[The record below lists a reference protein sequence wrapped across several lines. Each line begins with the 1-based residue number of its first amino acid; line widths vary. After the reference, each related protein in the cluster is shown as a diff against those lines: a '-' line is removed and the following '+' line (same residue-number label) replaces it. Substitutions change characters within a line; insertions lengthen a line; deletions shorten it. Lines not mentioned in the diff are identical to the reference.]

1 MSDAVHQLGSV
12 ALERRGAPRG
22 SLRQLVQRRFQRS
35 VDRGCARRAGEPQG
49 DPRSGGRGALVRRAL
64 LGADVFALLLT
75 FACVDLMSRWT
86 LDLGLGHRLLGYA
99 VAGGGVLVVL
109 ALYGLYGRDEVR
121 ADHTT
126 PDDVPHVFQAATTAG
141 LLSCAVAQ
149 ALGHAGEVV
158 PAVLIAWPLLT
169 LLVPSARGVARVYA
183 RRHEGYQQRTLILGA
198 GDVGQLMARKFLQHP
213 EYGMTLVGFLDDA
226 PRRLTADLAAVPL
239 LGAQGDLGR
248 VVRDHHVDR
257 VIVAFSGER
266 HDTTLD
272 AVRILK
278 ELDVQ
283 VDIVPRLFEVVGPNV
298 DITTFEGMPVVV
310 LPPLRL
316 SRRRLAVKRAMDVCA
331 AAGGLVA
338 LSPLFALVALA
349 IRLDS
354 PGAPVLYRG
363 ERVGRG
369 GRRFRQ
375 LKFRT
380 MRPEFCSGPGYGGDQ
395 ADAAF
400 RRLLRERPRLG
411 EEFARTQKLRDDPRV
426 TRVGSLLRR
435 TSLDELPQ
443 LWNVLRGDL
452 SLVGPRPITEQEMR
466 DRYRPRILD
475 PVAGSPVLVG
485 YWDSPGLRPGLTG
498 YWQIS
503 GRSRM
508 SFDERVRL
516 DTAYLTSWSLRLD
529 VQILVKTFRALLP
542 SRGAY

>member
-1 MSDAVHQLGSV
+1 MSDALRPAGTV
-12 ALERRGAPRG
+12 ALERRDAPRT
-22 SLRQLVQRRFQRS
+22 SLRARVPRRRQQTP
-35 VDRGCARRAGEPQG
+35 DRGSARRTGPPHD

-64 LGADVFALLLT
+64 LGADVSALLLT
-75 FACVDLMSRWT
+75 FACVELLGRST
-86 LDLGLGHRLLGYA
+86 LHLELGYRVLGYA
-99 VAGGGVLVVL
+99 VAGVGVLLAL

-141 LLSCAVAQ
+141 LVSCAVAQ
-149 ALGHAGEVV
+149 GLGHAAEVV
-158 PAVLIAWPLLT
+158 PVVLIAWPLLI
-169 LLVPSARGVARVYA
+169 LLVPAARGVARVGA
-183 RRHEGYQQRTLILGA
+183 RRHEHYQQRTLILGA

-213 EYGMTLVGFLDDA
+213 EYGMTLIGFLDDA
-226 PRRLTADLAAVPL
+226 PRRLTPDLASVPL
-239 LGAQGDLGR
+239 LGGQRDLAR
-248 VVRDHHVDR
+248 VVRDHRVDR
-257 VIVAFSGER
+257 VVVAFSAER
-266 HDTTLD
+266 HDATLD

-278 ELDVQ
+278 ERDVQ

-298 DITTFEGMPVVV
+298 DITTFEGLPVVV
-310 LPPLRL
+310 LPPLRV
-316 SRRRLAVKRAMDVCA
+316 SRARLAIKRGMDVCA
-331 AAGGLVA
+331 AAAGLVL
-338 LSPLFALVALA
+338 LSPLFALIAVA
-349 IRLDS
+349 IRISS

-363 ERVGRG
+363 DRIGRG

-380 MRPEFCSGPGYGGDQ
+380 MRPEFCSGPGYGGDE

-400 RRLLRERPRLG
+400 RRLLGEHPGLA
-411 EEFARTQKLRDDPRV
+411 EEFARTQKLREDPRV

-435 TSLDELPQ
+435 SSLDELPQ

-466 DRYRPRILD
+466 ERYRPRILD
-475 PVAGSPVLVG
+475 PVAGSPALVG
-485 YWDSPGLRPGLTG
+485 YWDSPVLRPGLTG